1 MPQPPVPPRKRNAP
15 IVVYPGSP
23 PPPAGAR
30 PTARPTPPP
39 TSGRGGGGGRQP
51 QPSGGP
57 PDPERRSGGKR
68 AALIALAVVA
78 VIAIAGGAFAV
89 LSGGGDSGPEF
100 KASTSVDLTAGE
112 VQVVGLRLA
121 PVELPAEVR
130 DQMLST
136 IGTYVDGGIVKALR
150 TGKADDAEL
159 APIFDAAAT
168 AQLAGDARTIVY
180 DEGLPKAVGKITIT
194 TPPVAFTGL
203 ADAEGAIVLVS
214 ANLDLKITA
223 RAEKGTVTVQ
233 RTGSFVFAPDP
244 SGVWKITGWTF
255 AVTRGG
261 SALPTTTTA
270 PADPTASST
279 PAGQ

>member
-1 MPQPPVPPRKRNAP
+1 
-15 IVVYPGSP
+15 
-23 PPPAGAR
+23 
-30 PTARPTPPP
+30 
-39 TSGRGGGGGRQP
+39 
-51 QPSGGP
+51 
-57 PDPERRSGGKR
+57 
-68 AALIALAVVA
+68 VVA

-89 LSGGGDSGPEF
+89 LSGGGGDSGPEF
-100 KASTSVDLTAGE
+100 EASTSVDLTAGE
-112 VQVVGLRLA
+112 VQVVGLRLE
-121 PVELPAEVR
+121 PIELPAEVR

-136 IGTYVDGGIVKALR
+136 IGTYVDGGVVKALR

-168 AQLAGDARTIVY
+168 AQLAGAARTIVY

-244 SGVWKITGWTF
+244 TGVWKITGWTF

-261 SALPTTTTA
+261 TALPTTTTA

-279 PAGQ
+279 PAGP

>member
-1 MPQPPVPPRKRNAP
+1 
-15 IVVYPGSP
+15 
-23 PPPAGAR
+23 
-30 PTARPTPPP
+30 
-39 TSGRGGGGGRQP
+39 
-51 QPSGGP
+51 
-57 PDPERRSGGKR
+57 
-68 AALIALAVVA
+68 VVA

-89 LSGGGDSGPEF
+89 LSGGGGDSGPEF

-112 VQVVGLRLA
+112 VQVVGVSFK

-130 DQMLST
+130 DQLLST
-136 IGTYVDGGIVKALR
+136 IGTYVDGGVVKALR
-150 TGKADDAEL
+150 SGKADDAEL

-180 DEGLPKAVGKITIT
+180 DEGLPKAVGKIAIT

-203 ADAEGAIVLVS
+203 AAADDSILLVS

-261 SALPTTTTA
+261 TALPTTTTA